1 MRIGIV
7 SATAGAGHALQA
19 AVDSRP
25 RREVVWTAVTAS
37 SGVEACVAVTP
48 DLVILDL
55 RLNGLDGVDA
65 TRQIMAASPCPIL
78 LVTHSLHLTAAAV
91 YDAVGLGALDAV
103 EIPWFDRSPSA
114 ACVAP
119 LLAKIDTIARL
130 TGRGS
135 RARRAPGG
143 TVDEHVAANETL
155 VVIGASA
162 GGPAAVSMV
171 LAALPADLPAAV
183 VIVQHVGEQFMPAMV
198 QWLDQHAP
206 GRVVLAPEGE
216 RPSRGRVSMAGAG
229 GHLSLGADQRFVY
242 TQEAQDAAYQP
253 SVDVFFESVSRFWT
267 GPVLGVLLTGMGR
280 DGAAG
285 LKALRD
291 RGHHTIAQDQAT
303 CVVYGMPK
311 AAAALD
317 AAVEILPLAEIG
329 ARLLQKVQE
338 LSSASDARR

>member
-1 MRIGIV
+1 MRIAIV
-7 SATAGAGHALQA
+7 SATANAGHALQA
-19 AVDSRP
+19 AVTGCSQC
-25 RREVVWTAVTAS
+25 EVAWTASTAAAA
-37 SGVEACVAVTP
+37 VDACAALTP

-55 RLNGLDGVDA
+55 RLNGIDGVDA
-65 TRQIMAASPCPIL
+65 TRRIMTTSPCPIL
-78 LVTHSLHLTAAAV
+78 LVTHSFNLSAAAV
-91 YDAVGLGALDAV
+91 YEAVGLGALDAV
-103 EIPWFDRSPSA
+103 EMPWSDRPPDA
-114 ACVAP
+114 ASVAP
-119 LLAKIDTIARL
+119 LLAKIETIARL
-130 TGRGS
+130 TGRRS
-135 RARRAPGG
+135 RAHRSQAGRR
-143 TVDEHVAANETL
+143 DEHVEAAETL

-162 GGPAAVSMV
+162 GGPAAVAMV

-198 QWLDQHAP
+198 QWLDQQSS

-242 TQEAQDAAYQP
+242 TQEMPDLAYQP

-267 GPVLGVLLTGMGR
+267 GPVIGVLLTGMGR

-317 AAVEILPLAEIG
+317 AAAEILPLTEIG
-329 ARLLQKVQE
+329 ARLLQKIQE
-338 LSSASDARR
+338 FSGASVVRA